1 MYSAS
6 PDYPLEVE
14 ESFDNAGWILTT
26 RVPAV
31 EKLRVIDRLKRGQ
44 PLKKQLSAS
53 INATTVYHAPCVATI
68 GRRDENNETKFLT
81 CFWVCPTGTGR
92 SRFMSAAV
100 GKTPFK
106 LPRWIIHVLL
116 NQFLDQDTPLVASQ
130 QPAVL
135 SAEAEAIEKDSGGKT
150 KGNRQRLFVY
160 QSPTDRSVRLVDQ
173 FWDETLSRAPN
184 RVKTLLAM
192 RKAGVL
198 QGVPSRSVVLDREQ
212 QHLAICPDSQTVVKN
227 CERMRLVGLLT
238 LVGWLT
244 LRLAGH
250 KLWWGWPALSSL
262 VAWSAT
268 KIRREFFYSYSE
280 RKRDRDLQKIP
291 SKVWLDP
298 ATS

>member
-1 MYSAS
+1 
-6 PDYPLEVE
+6 
-14 ESFDNAGWILTT
+14 
-26 RVPAV
+26 
-31 EKLRVIDRLKRGQ
+31 
-44 PLKKQLSAS
+44 
-53 INATTVYHAPCVATI
+53 
-68 GRRDENNETKFLT
+68 
-81 CFWVCPTGTGR
+81 
-92 SRFMSAAV
+92 MSAAV